1 MIGATHRPRASALPL
16 WPSPPARLRDPG
28 SGIHL
33 LHADL
38 ASAAGRV
45 ELYRMMLDVKERRR
59 VDLIQHAST
68 REQLTIALGL
78 SRVVL
83 AAHDGDPLA
92 GALTVAHA
100 RAGGRAVF
108 AVSRG
113 ARVGIE
119 LVPSRRGTEG
129 LELGAVAAL
138 GHAGC
143 RKVDRAKLSSPD
155 AEEALERGH
164 AMVLRHRAGSES
176 WTVQML
182 AVDSALRVVLAC
194 PSARRDLHC
203 WALQG

>member
-1 MIGATHRPRASALPL
+1 MIGATPRPRASTLPV

-33 LHADL
+33 LQADL

-45 ELYRMMLDVKERRR
+45 ELYRLMLEERERRR
-59 VDLIQHAST
+59 VDLIQHSAT
-68 REQLTIALGL
+68 REQLTVALGL

-83 AAHDGDPLA
+83 AAHDRDPLA
-92 GALTVAHA
+92 DVLTVAHA
-100 RAGGRAVF
+100 RVEGRAVF

-119 LVPSRRGTEG
+119 LVPSRRGCEG

-143 RKVDRAKLSSPD
+143 RKVDRAQLSSPN
-155 AEEALERGH
+155 AEEALDRGH
-164 AMVLRHRAGSES
+164 AMVLRHRSGAQS

-182 AVDSALRVVLAC
+182 AVDRGLRVVLAC
-194 PSARRDLHC
+194 ASARRDLHC
-203 WALQG
+203 WTLQG